1 MQQGTKWV
9 GLSVV
14 LMVVLLSGFAV
25 SSSQTIS
32 SSPDPSAG
40 VQYVAPTCSGGMPCT
55 PLNDGLSAG
64 SAKWDTDAGKA
75 INDAYAALPPTGG
88 VIYVMALGGCSNF
101 STPINLSAN
110 GKFVTI
116 VGTGVET
123 TCLNYTP
130 SSGTAFTLNT
140 GTAGGAGQND
150 RLENFSLQTSTQGST
165 ANGLVVVSAPY
176 SKLDG
181 ISINGFRNDLIDD
194 TYGLVLTSTNLLSCS
209 SVSDSIA
216 FQTGPNGSKTG
227 DDTRISASEFQGCA
241 TLLTIIGNENPVW
254 ADGLILANASST
266 SVVVAQ
272 GGLFC
277 NRCHWFN
284 HSGTANWFNTAAN
297 LVVSNSQFEDGASS
311 GASASYGTETAGFTS
326 ISNSVLFSAGHSVT
340 EFLSTT
346 GGNVYFSNF
355 INTTP
360 LLIPELTNGY
370 SDPYARTVLHSGYF
384 TTGHV
389 LTAEA
394 SGPSFYV
401 QDGGGVPALQ
411 GGNGLSAGNC
421 TISGGQCF
429 HVFASPYNSA
439 PVCTVSS
446 TLQNSNPPTVSA
458 SATTVTI
465 MDSRAPS
472 GAVMNWICYPFAN

>member
-1 MQQGTKWV
+1 MKLGARGI
-9 GLSVV
+9 GLCVV
-14 LMVVLLSGFAV
+14 LLVGLLSGFAV

-40 VQYVAPTCSGGMPCT
+40 VQYVAPTCSSGMPCT

-75 INDAYAALPPTGG
+75 INDAYAALPSTGG
-88 VIYVMALGGCSNF
+88 VIYLMALDGCSNF
-101 STPINLSAN
+101 STPITLNTN
-110 GKFVTI
+110 GKYVTI
-116 VGTGVET
+116 IGTGVET

-140 GTAGGAGQND
+140 GIGGAGQND
-150 RLENFSLQTSTQGST
+150 RLDNFSLQTSTQGSV

-181 ISINGFRNDLIDD
+181 VSINGFRNDLIDD
-194 TYGLVLTSTNLLSCS
+194 TYGLVLTNTNLLSCS
-209 SVSDSIA
+209 NVSDSIA
-216 FQTGPNGSKTG
+216 FQTGPNGSRTG
-227 DDTRISASEFQGCA
+227 DDTRINASEFQGCA
-241 TLLTIIGNENPVW
+241 TLLTIIDNENPVW
-254 ADGLILANASST
+254 ADGLILANATST
-266 SVVVAQ
+266 SVVVAH

-284 HSGTANWFNTAAN
+284 RSGTANWFNTAAN
-297 LVVSNSQFEDGASS
+297 LVISNSQFEDGASS
-311 GASASYGTETAGFTS
+311 GVSISYGTETAGFTS
-326 ISNSVLFSAGHSVT
+326 ITNSVLFSAGHSVT

-370 SDPYARTVLHSGYF
+370 SDPYARTVLYSGSF

-389 LTAEA
+389 LTVGA

-421 TISGGQCF
+421 NINRGQCS
-429 HVFASPYNSA
+429 HTFANPYNSV

-446 TLQNSNPPTVSA
+446 ALQGPGAPTVSV
-458 SATTVTI
+458 SPTTVTI
-465 MDSRAPS
+465 TDSGVS
-472 GAVMNWICYPFAN
+472 DGTIMNWICYPFAN